1 MTFWDRVFFESPA
14 LPLQGFVI
22 RAVVSYL
29 WLLMMARLMGQRML
43 GRLTM
48 FDLVVAIAVGQ
59 IAASPNTTP
68 QFSLVVNMLG
78 ITVWSLMHIAISR
91 LTTHFP
97 SLRRVFAGEPIV
109 VVRDGRV
116 LERNMARAA
125 LTFDDLMEELR
136 QRHVPKLADVEFAV
150 FEPSGKISVVQKA
163 DRQPV
168 TPKDLGLPVSQEGMP
183 AIVVL
188 RGRVLEKTLEEIGR
202 TQEWLKAKLA
212 EYGVDDVRD
221 VVVAQVDTEG
231 RLYIDLR
238 EDSTEKPKSTVK
250 PETLA
255 TLRKAAADLQSFSLD
270 TEDPGARAMYRDLAA
285 KLEAMVHRLEPHLA
299 SGEKGPDPEGDGRQG
314 EGNADGR

>member
-1 MTFWDRVFFESPA
+1 MTFWDRVFFESPS

-22 RAVVSYL
+22 RAVISYL

-78 ITVWSLMHIAISR
+78 ITVWSLMHITISR
-91 LTTHFP
+91 LTTRFP
-97 SLRRVFAGEPIV
+97 AWRRVFAGEPIV
-109 VVRDGRV
+109 VMRDGRV

-136 QRHVPKLADVEFAV
+136 QRNVPKLTDVEFAV

-163 DRQPV
+163 DRKPL
-168 TPKDLGLPVSQEGMP
+168 TPKDLGLPVSLEGMP
-183 AIVVL
+183 MIVIL
-188 RGRVLEKTLEEIGR
+188 QGRVLDDALREAGR
-202 TQEWLKAKLA
+202 TREWLDAKLA
-212 EYGVDDVRD
+212 EYGVGDIRD

-231 RLYIDLR
+231 NLYLDLR
-238 EDSTEKPKSTVK
+238 EDTAPQPQSTVK
-250 PETLA
+250 PSTLA
-255 TLRKAAADLQSFSLD
+255 TLRKAAADLKTFSLETD
-270 TEDPGARAMYRDLAA
+270 DDAAAAMYRELANQ
-285 KLEAMVHRLEPHLA
+285 LDAMVERLEPHLSPPA
-299 SGEKGPDPEGDGRQG
+299 EPPARGPETRDEHGR
-314 EGNADGR
+314 